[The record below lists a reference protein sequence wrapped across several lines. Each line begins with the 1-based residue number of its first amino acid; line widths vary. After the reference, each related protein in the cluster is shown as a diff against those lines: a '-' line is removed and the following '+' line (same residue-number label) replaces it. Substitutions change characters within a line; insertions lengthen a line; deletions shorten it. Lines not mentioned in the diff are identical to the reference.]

1 MLPSKGKT
9 VYDHMLAA
17 KDSSQPHYPWKD
29 SVEWEV
35 VQFLSGHGLSKAS
48 VDEFLKLCYVS
59 HKFRCETTTLKLTLE
74 YYR

>member
-17 KDSSQPHYPWKD
+17 EDSSQPHYPWKD

-48 VDEFLKLCYVS
+48 VDEFLKLRYVS